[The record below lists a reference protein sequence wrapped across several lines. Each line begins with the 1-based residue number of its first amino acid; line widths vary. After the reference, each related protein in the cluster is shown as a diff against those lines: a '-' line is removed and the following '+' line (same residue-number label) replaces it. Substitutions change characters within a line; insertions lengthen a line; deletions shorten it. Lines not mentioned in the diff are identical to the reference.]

1 MIRKAYV
8 DTAEGQIHYR
18 FTESGAGAALAFFI

>member
-18 FTESGAGAALAFFI
+18 YTDGGHGATLVFST